1 MKTLELELDEATV
14 EERQYKEYG
23 EFDVLKEKSENLEDF
38 VATMIALDCT
48 YNGCTSG
55 EGGAK
60 FRTPALEKAQY
71 AQEYLNFHIED
82 VHGRQVVGV
91 GGGADKAWFAKI
103 PSTKFHT
110 SDGHTFYVDEDII
123 EGHITFKFEE
133 EEDVMKDVNYSTLI
147 SKSSEEKPFK
157 PVTSDV
163 TRRAKKAAKK
173 ARWR

>member
-60 FRTPALEKAQY
+60 FRTPALKKAQY

-82 VHGRQVVGV
+82 VHGRRIVGA
-91 GGGADKAWFAKI
+91 GGGADKPGLLRFPQ
-103 PSTKFHT
+103 PSFRLLMAT
-110 SDGHTFYVDEDII
+110 S
-123 EGHITFKFEE
+123 
-133 EEDVMKDVNYSTLI
+133 STWTGTL
-147 SKSSEEKPFK
+147 SRGTSPSSL
-157 PVTSDV
+157 
-163 TRRAKKAAKK
+163 RRK
-173 ARWR
+173 RT